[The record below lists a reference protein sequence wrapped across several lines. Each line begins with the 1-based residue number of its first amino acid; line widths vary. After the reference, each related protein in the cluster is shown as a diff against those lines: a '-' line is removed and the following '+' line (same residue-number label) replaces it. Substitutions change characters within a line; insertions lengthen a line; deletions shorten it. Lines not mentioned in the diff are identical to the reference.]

1 MEHMRHDNAQ
11 EEQLVFLL
19 MLSIFGVHALK
30 HDEKQHRS
38 KAAFSYQRNSV

>member
-1 MEHMRHDNAQ
+1 MEHMRHM
-11 EEQLVFLL
+11 EHMRL